1 MKLRL
6 KILLLFM
13 SLALTMSL
21 MSDTYSRYV
30 ANTTGNLEV
39 QFAKWK
45 LLVNNVDI
53 TDGNTSSIELTPVM
67 QENSNVAENKIA
79 PSSIGYFDIDVD
91 PSNVELSFDY
101 TITLDVL
108 NEDLPDLLISKYS
121 IIDDKSIDENS
132 ITMDDVIDNKITDT
146 LVYNNKV
153 DENGNKFSFS
163 PFTIRVFFEWFDGE
177 TATMSD
183 EMDTLVG
190 TSEDVTSLQIQAN
203 IKFEQNITAL
213 PEEENSEGVIT
224 PSDDVIE

>member
-6 KILLLFM
+6 KIILLLV
-13 SLALTMSL
+13 SLALTVSL

-30 ANTTGNLEV
+30 ANTTGNLDV

-53 TDGNTSSIELTPVM
+53 TDNTTSTIELTPVIK
-67 QENSNVAENKIA
+67 ENSNVAKDKFA
-79 PSSIGYFDIDVD
+79 PSSEGYFDIDVD

-101 TITLDVL
+101 IITLDVL
-108 NEDLPDLLISKYS
+108 NEDLPDLLISKYA
-121 IIDDKSIDENS
+121 IIDDKTTDDVN
-132 ITMDDVIDNKITDT
+132 ITLEDVIDNKIINTM
-146 LVYNNKV
+146 VYNNKV

-163 PFTIRVFFEWFDGE
+163 PFTVRVFFEWIDGE

-190 TSEDVTSLQIQAN
+190 TNTDVTSLQIEAN
-203 IKFEQNITAL
+203 IKFVQNISTVSS
-213 PEEENSEGVIT
+213 EENIST
-224 PSDDVIE
+224 PSDDII